1 MADTNTAA
9 TLGPL
14 TLLARVPG
22 LKQLLLLAAL
32 AISISIGVTAAFWAQ
47 EPSYSLLYSNISDR
61 DASEIINVLSA
72 SNIPYQID
80 RKSGAVLVPADQLH
94 DARLKLAGQG
104 LPRGSGFGLE
114 IIEGETG
121 FSTSQFMENA
131 RYHHALETELARTIS
146 NLRPVQNARVHLAL
160 PKNTVFLRNKKKPT
174 ASVLVYLYPGR
185 KLEDN
190 QTSSIVHLVA
200 SSVPELQASDITVVD
215 QYGRLLSSPEDG
227 SNMALNAKQFE
238 YTRKLEESY
247 ADRIV
252 ELLTPILGPGRV
264 RATVSA
270 ELDFTEREET
280 REAYDPQGRVIR
292 SEQLSEDRRMGPGVP
307 AGVPGALSNQP
318 PESSPAAAAVQAASA
333 TGQEAGQPKPLNES
347 KHTTRNYELDR
358 TLSRTVQPSGRIER
372 LSVAVLVD
380 NREVTNEEGETV
392 SEPLTTTE
400 LDELTRLVREAVGY
414 DEQRGDTVSVSNV
427 PFYIE
432 EPPPPIEEP
441 GFLDNPT
448 VRSLLRQGLWAVL
461 LIALALGVMRPILRS
476 LSLGLTGTA
485 IPTAATAGG
494 GYMPAPTQTAA
505 PAAANAAAAPAP
517 EQRAP
522 LSFDD
527 KINVARQLADRNPER
542 VAQIVRGWV
551 QSDD

>member
-1 MADTNTAA
+1 MADSNTAM

-14 TLLARVPG
+14 SLLTRVPG

-32 AISISIGVTAAFWAQ
+32 AVSISVGVTAAFWAQ

-61 DASEIINVLSA
+61 DAGEIINVLSA

-80 RKSGAVLVPADQLH
+80 RKSGAILVPADQLH

-160 PKNTVFLRNKKKPT
+160 PKNTVFLRHKKKPT

-185 KLEDN
+185 KLDET
-190 QTSSIVHLVA
+190 QTSSIIHLVA
-200 SSVPELQASDITVVD
+200 SSVPELQPGDITVVD
-215 QYGRLLSSPEDG
+215 QYGRLLSSPADASG
-227 SNMALNAKQFE
+227 TALSTKQFQ

-247 ADRIV
+247 ADRV
-252 ELLTPILGPGRV
+252 VDLLTPIVGPGRV

-270 ELDFTEREET
+270 ELDFTTREET
-280 REAYDPQGRVIR
+280 REAYDPQGRVVR
-292 SEQLSEDRRMGPGVP
+292 SEQLSEDRRMGAGAPE
-307 AGVPGALSNQP
+307 GVPGALSNQP
-318 PESSPAAAAVQAASA
+318 PESGPAAAAAQGASA
-333 TGQEAGQPKPLNES
+333 TGQEPGQPKPVNES
-347 KHTTRNYELDR
+347 IRTTRNYELDR
-358 TLSRTVQPSGRIER
+358 TLSRTVQPSGRIKR

-380 NREVTNEEGETV
+380 DHQTTNEDGESV
-392 SEPLTTTE
+392 SEPLSSTE
-400 LDELTRLVREAVGY
+400 LEELTRLVREAVGY

-427 PFYIE
+427 PFFTE

-441 GFLDNPT
+441 GFFSSPT
-448 VRSLLRQGLWAVL
+448 VRSLLRQGLWATL
-461 LIALALGVMRPILRS
+461 LIALALGIMRPILRS
-476 LSLGLTGTA
+476 LSQGLTGTA
-485 IPTAATAGG
+485 PAVPAAG
-494 GYMPAPTQTAA
+494 GYMAA
-505 PAAANAAAAPAP
+505 PAGAAPAGAGSSVATAPPP

-527 KINVARQLADRNPER
+527 KISVARQMADRNPEQ